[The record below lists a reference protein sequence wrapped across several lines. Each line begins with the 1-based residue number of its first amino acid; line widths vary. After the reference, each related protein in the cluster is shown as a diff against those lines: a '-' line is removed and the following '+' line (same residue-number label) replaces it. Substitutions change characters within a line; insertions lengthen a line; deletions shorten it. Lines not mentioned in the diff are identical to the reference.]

1 MKHLFL
7 AVWTLF
13 LANSSDTNMKQTI
26 QIKVGT
32 EKFTATLLDNKTT
45 ASFVAMLPLTIK
57 MKELNNN
64 EKYGQLTSDLPTQT
78 EDIGTIQEG
87 DLLLWGSN
95 TLVIF
100 YKTFKTSYQYSK
112 IGKID
117 DPKGLASALGSGNV
131 TVSFELK

>member
-1 MKHLFL
+1 MKYLFL
-7 AVWTLF
+7 GVWTF
-13 LANSSDTNMKQTI
+13 FFANSSDTKMKQTL

-32 EKFTATLLDNKTT
+32 ENFTATLLDNKTT
-45 ASFVAMLPLTIK
+45 AAFVALLPLSLK
-57 MKELNNN
+57 MNELNNN
-64 EKYGQLTSDLPTQT
+64 EKYGQLSRDLPTKT

-100 YKTFKTSYQYSK
+100 YKTFKTSYQYSR